1 MSDGSFREICKCKC
15 NNGKEIFCS
24 SIKLIKRAI
33 KGSSM
38 QVHQIG
44 GLAFDSNIYL
54 IIDEVITLIDAGT
67 GMNFETV
74 KRNLSKFSLTANDVK
89 LIINTH
95 CHYDHVGGDPEF
107 IKVSGCEVAIHE
119 LEAELLR
126 KGDCVITFAGVFGK
140 RLEPIEVARE
150 LHDGDLVKLGELML
164 EVLHTPGHTQG
175 SISLYEPER
184 KILFS
189 GDTLFCG
196 GVGRTD
202 LPTSDGKALANSLRR
217 LAKLEVERLY
227 PGHGPFAEKGAR
239 RHVLEALELFG

>member
-1 MSDGSFREICKCKC
+1 MVKLVEIH
-15 NNGKEIFCS
+15 N
-24 SIKLIKRAI
+24 
-33 KGSSM
+33 
-38 QVHQIG
+38 IG
-44 GLAFDSNIYL
+44 GQGFDSNIYL
-54 IIDEVITLIDAGT
+54 IIDKTIALIDAGT
-67 GMNFETV
+67 GMNFELV
-74 KRNLSKFSLTANDVK
+74 KRNLSKFNLKPSNIK

-95 CHYDHVGGDPEF
+95 CHYDHVGGDRDF
-107 IKVSGCEVAIHE
+107 IEASSCEVAIHE
-119 LEAELLR
+119 FEAELLR

-150 LHDGDLVKLGELML
+150 LHDSDRVKLGELMF
-164 EVLHTPGHTQG
+164 EVLHTPGHTHG

-202 LPTSDGKALANSLRR
+202 LPTSNGKALANSLRR

-227 PGHGPFAEKGAR
+227 PGHGPFVEKGAR
-239 RHVLEALELFG
+239 RYVLEALELFG

>member
-1 MSDGSFREICKCKC
+1 MQWWK
-15 NNGKEIFCS
+15 KEIFRT
-24 SIKLIKRAI
+24 SIRLIKTAI
-33 KGSSM
+33 QGSSM

-44 GLAFDSNIYL
+44 GLGFDSNVYL
-54 IIDEVITLIDAGT
+54 IIDEVIALIDTGT

-74 KRNLSKFSLTANDVK
+74 KRNLSKFNLTANDVE

-95 CHYDHVGGDPEF
+95 CHYDHVGGDRDF
-107 IKVSGCEVAIHE
+107 IEASGCEVAIHE

-126 KGDCVITFAGVFGK
+126 KGDCVITLVGVFGE
-140 RLEPIEVARE
+140 RLKPIEVARE
-150 LHDGDLVKLGELML
+150 LHDGDRVKLGELML

-189 GDTLFCG
+189 GDTLFCD

-217 LAKLEVERLY
+217 FAKLEVEQLY

-239 RHVLEALELFG
+239 RHVLEALELVG

>member
-1 MSDGSFREICKCKC
+1 
-15 NNGKEIFCS
+15 
-24 SIKLIKRAI
+24 IKLIKRAI

-74 KRNLSKFSLTANDVK
+74 KRNLSKFNLTANDVE

-95 CHYDHVGGDPEF
+95 CHYDHVGGDRDFVEAA
-107 IKVSGCEVAIHE
+107 GCEVAIHE

-126 KGDCVITFAGVFGK
+126 KGDQIITLAGGLGR

-150 LHDGDLVKLGELML
+150 LHDGDRVKLGELML

-189 GDTLFCG
+189 GDTLFYG

-217 LAKLEVERLY
+217 LAKLELERLY